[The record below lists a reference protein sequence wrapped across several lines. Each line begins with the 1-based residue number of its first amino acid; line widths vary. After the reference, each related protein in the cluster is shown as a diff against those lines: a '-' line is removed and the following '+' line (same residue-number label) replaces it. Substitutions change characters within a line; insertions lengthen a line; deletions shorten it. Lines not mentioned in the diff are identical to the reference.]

1 MKLLH
6 VTPHLGGGVG
16 KAHAVLAALLPRD
29 AIEQTFVL
37 LEQPRDRQHVDVI
50 AACGASVLVAENPAQ
65 VARLAAA
72 ADIVQFEFWN
82 HPRMFECLA
91 RGDFAPMRCVFWT
104 HISGLNAPFIPGG
117 LMQTAARFVFT
128 SAASL
133 GVPAI
138 AALRSEMPR
147 EFAVINSGFGFASRQ
162 KRAVG
167 KRKPVVAYLGTVDF
181 VKMHEGFFDAIDA
194 LSAAD
199 TCVSVWGE
207 AGEAVRERARAMRHP
222 HRIAFM
228 GPASDPCTALSEAD
242 IFFYPLRPDH
252 YGTAENA
259 LVEAM
264 SLGLTPVVMNN
275 PAEMAVVE
283 DARTGFVARSITEC
297 TALLDML
304 LLLPDVRAKISRAAM
319 AYIAETR
326 SPDISLREFM
336 TLWLA
341 LLSEPKR
348 VCDFRSAIG
357 SSPAD
362 WFAATQS
369 PSAAHRATVHDAGQ
383 RESKGSLAHFER
395 VFVGDASLARLR
407 RSM

>member
-1 MKLLH
+1 
-6 VTPHLGGGVG
+6 
-16 KAHAVLAALLPRD
+16 
-29 AIEQTFVL
+29 
-37 LEQPRDRQHVDVI
+37 
-50 AACGASVLVAENPAQ
+50 
-65 VARLAAA
+65 
-72 ADIVQFEFWN
+72 
-82 HPRMFECLA
+82 
-91 RGDFAPMRCVFWT
+91 
-104 HISGLNAPFIPGG
+104 
-117 LMQTAARFVFT
+117 
-128 SAASL
+128 
-133 GVPAI
+133 
-138 AALRSEMPR
+138 LRSEMPR

-207 AGEAVRERARAMRHP
+207 AGEAGRERARAVRDP

-228 GPASDPCTALSEAD
+228 GRASDPCAALSEAD

-369 PSAAHRATVHDAGQ
+369 PSFAHRATVREAGLP
-383 RESKGSLAHFER
+383 R
-395 VFVGDASLARLR
+395 AS
-407 RSM
+407 